1 MLECNRVRNAESGVS
16 PRRFRSHRHS
26 FFLIPVFGLL
36 LRKMN
41 IGVHDGI
48 IDKKHVDSIGR
59 SPLSLYLWCLRHQ
72 TRPNGLVLGGSPITY
87 KRINERLGQN
97 ERTLKRWMFCLREN
111 GYIEVTYLS
120 YKMMRIRVLKPKKFN
135 FKQMPLPMNE
145 SDKSVPKKPVK
156 RDTFG
161 QINRTDLSLD
171 HDKSVTSKQSV
182 IMRETEATTTPA
194 MPEGIAALIPLATWL
209 EFVAMRKSI
218 RKPLMPGG
226 AELLL
231 RKLLELQAVG
241 DDPVAVIEQSTLN
254 GWAGV
259 FPLKGK
265 ANGATK
271 SDQRAERTDTAL
283 DRVFGKSEKVA
294 QNIRRALPPGNH

>member
-1 MLECNRVRNAESGVS
+1 
-16 PRRFRSHRHS
+16 
-26 FFLIPVFGLL
+26 
-36 LRKMN
+36 
-41 IGVHDGI
+41 
-48 IDKKHVDSIGR
+48 
-59 SPLSLYLWCLRHQ
+59 
-72 TRPNGLVLGGSPITY
+72 
-87 KRINERLGQN
+87 
-97 ERTLKRWMFCLREN
+97 
-111 GYIEVTYLS
+111 
-120 YKMMRIRVLKPKKFN
+120 
-135 FKQMPLPMNE
+135 
-145 SDKSVPKKPVK
+145 
-156 RDTFG
+156 
-161 QINRTDLSLD
+161 
-171 HDKSVTSKQSV
+171 
-182 IMRETEATTTPA
+182 
-194 MPEGIAALIPLATWL
+194 
-209 EFVAMRKSI
+209 
-218 RKPLMPGG
+218 MPGG